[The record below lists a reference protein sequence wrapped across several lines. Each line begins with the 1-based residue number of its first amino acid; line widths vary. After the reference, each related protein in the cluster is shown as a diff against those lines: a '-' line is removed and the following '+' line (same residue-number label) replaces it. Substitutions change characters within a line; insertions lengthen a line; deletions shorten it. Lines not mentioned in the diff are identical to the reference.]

1 MNSIR
6 QTILATCIA
15 TLGFGCA
22 SQKPA
27 AAPAKAA
34 TAPVTKTQIEAAMD
48 AGTRIQTEN
57 GDEIVC
63 RKEAKIGSR
72 LAKETVCMTRA
83 EWIKV
88 AEESQRA
95 VQRTMKP
102 ANIPQGK

>member
-6 QTILATCIA
+6 QIILATCIA

-22 SQKPA
+22 SENPA
-27 AAPAKAA
+27 AAPATAA
-34 TAPVTKTQIEAAMD
+34 KPVTKDQIDAAMD

-83 EWIKV
+83 EWLRV
-88 AEESQRA
+88 SEESQRA